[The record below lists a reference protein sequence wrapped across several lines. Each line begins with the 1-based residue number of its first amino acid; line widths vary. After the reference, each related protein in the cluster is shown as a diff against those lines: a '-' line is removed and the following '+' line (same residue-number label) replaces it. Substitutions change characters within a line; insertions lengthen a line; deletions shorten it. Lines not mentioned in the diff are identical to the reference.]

1 MKFRLATGGQ
11 GGEALTSGVG
21 NFFRSLAMAP
31 VAELQAAEQAQE
43 SRAKR
48 DLQAAQMRMADASAS
63 KATEDA
69 NAIRVQTERGGL
81 GPLLEAAAVQQGIA
95 PSEAKDFAVFAQ
107 TGQLA
112 NRFDTS
118 QGPAMPVPSFY
129 GKAAQPDF
137 AQGQPVDDTAAKIY
151 RTLGL
156 MQNSLA
162 LGKGNVA
169 DIAKGAGEYQDQ
181 QITDQAVA
189 MAGRGDDMGMS
200 RLNSIRGKKEF
211 TPFSAVGSTGTAL
224 NQITGNQDVANPAM
238 AALFGDQ
245 GRAGIGR
252 DKAAAAASYASAED
266 RKASAAKTRMESE
279 QGSRG
284 VLRDTDQGLVL
295 VDPRTGTAKPVIGP
309 NGQTT
314 GKPMT
319 TAKPLTEGQA
329 KANIFGGRMAEANAV
344 IDSMAENG
352 VLRPGNIKQT
362 AEGIAGAIPLIGD
375 SLATGAGAL
384 TNFTQSDGQQQVE
397 QAQRDFI
404 NAVLRRESGAV
415 IADSEF
421 NNARRQYFP
430 QIGDSQAVLK
440 QKANNRKL
448 STNLMLQEVPESARY
463 TPSATPANGG
473 PASISSDAEYN
484 ALPSGT
490 VFIGPDGK
498 QRRKP

>member
-69 NAIRVQTERGGL
+69 NATRTQTERGGL
-81 GPLLEAAAVQQGIA
+81 GPLLEAAAMQQGIA
-95 PSEAKDFAVFAQ
+95 PSEAKDFSVFAQ

-112 NRFDTS
+112 NRFDAS

-245 GRAGIGR
+245 GRAEIGR

-284 VLRDTDQGLVL
+284 VLRDTENGLVL
-295 VDPRTGTAKPVIGP
+295 VDPRTGTAKPVLGADGAP
-309 NGQTT
+309 LTKGAGNVSEGERKAGTLLARLRGSQEQLLTAL
-314 GKPMT
+314 GESPSA
-319 TAKPLTEGQA
+319 AKPRT
-329 KANIFGGRMAEANAV
+329 IAELV
-344 IDSMAENG
+344 
-352 VLRPGNIKQT
+352 R
-362 AEGIAGAIPLIGD
+362 AIPIVGGNTPANLVTPEARQRVEAAQLDMLDAALTLG
-375 SLATGAGAL
+375 TGAAY
-384 TNFTQSDGQQQVE
+384 TKE
-397 QAQRDFI
+397 QLQGYTR
-404 NAVLRRESGAV
+404 S
-415 IADSEF
+415 
-421 NNARRQYFP
+421 YFP
-430 QIGDSQAVLK
+430 QIGDGPK
-440 QKANNRKL
+440 QIADKQVRLANVIRAAEIAAGKAERL
-448 STNLMLQEVPESARY
+448 VPKPSESRA
-463 TPSATPANGG
+463 PSNDG